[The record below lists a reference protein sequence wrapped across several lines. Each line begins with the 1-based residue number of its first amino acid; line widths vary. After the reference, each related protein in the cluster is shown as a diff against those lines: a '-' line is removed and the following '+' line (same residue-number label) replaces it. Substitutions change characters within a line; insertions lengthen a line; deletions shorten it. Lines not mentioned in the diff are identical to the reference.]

1 MLFDSKPGRSFENF
15 LRDKEEARERYYA
28 IMSLCR
34 FGCRWSDVK
43 RMLAVR
49 EGYEVDDKK
58 VTELLQ
64 NLMDALFLTKEND
77 LYRPSD
83 LLIARAF

>member
-15 LRDKEEARERYYA
+15 LRDNEEAKERYYA

-43 RMLAVR
+43 RMLAAK

-64 NLMDALFLTKEND
+64 NLVDVSFLTKENN
-77 LYRPSD
+77 LYKPSD
-83 LLIARAF
+83 PLVARAF